1 MHTKISE
8 QGNIIEVTTVSYRG
22 SGIGIKKIN
31 ADEYVNLETGEI
43 LPFENRAESR
53 ADTVKSL
60 YRTFARLRAIVNTN
74 CTDPEKLRWIT
85 LTYAENM
92 RDRERLYHDF
102 HDFWL
107 RFKRRWGKA
116 EYIVVAEPQGR
127 GAWHMHLIAIFPDRA
142 PYIENSKLRECW
154 GFGFVR
160 VTDVK
165 SKNVD
170 NLGAYLSAYL
180 GDVEVGMDSKEG
192 EVKVVDGVEK
202 KFLKG
207 GRLSLYPAGM
217 NIYRC
222 SRGIKKP
229 DEWWVESQTD
239 IEEVVGDAM
248 QTYKKEF
255 EFQTEE
261 GFRQIVRK
269 EFYNKIRKRGVNEC

>member
-8 QGNIIEVTTVSYRG
+8 QGNIIEVTTLGHRS
-22 SGIGIKKIN
+22 SGIKIKKIS
-31 ADEYVNLETGEI
+31 ADEYVYLETGEI
-43 LPFENRAESR
+43 CQFENKADTR
-53 ADTVKSL
+53 ADTKKSL

-74 CTDPEKLRWIT
+74 CTEPEKLRWIT

-92 RDRERLYHDF
+92 TDRERLYHDF

-127 GAWHMHLIAIFPDRA
+127 GAWHMHLIAIFPDKA
-142 PYIENSKLRECW
+142 PFIENSKLRECW

-165 SKNVD
+165 AKNID

-180 GDVEVGMDSKEG
+180 GDVEVGMDEDG
-192 EVKVVDGVEK
+192 EVKIVDGQEK

-217 NIYRC
+217 QIYRH
-222 SRGIKKP
+222 SRGIKQP
-229 DEWWVESQTD
+229 TEWWVESVD
-239 IEEVVGDAM
+239 EVGEVVGDATKTFEK
-248 QTYKKEF
+248 TYECEFEDGFKQVVKKEY
-255 EFQTEE
+255 
-261 GFRQIVRK
+261 
-269 EFYNKIRKRGVNEC
+269 YNRIREKGVNDC